1 MRTCPGGY
9 QRSAFRS
16 FFLTTAVLPEMKP
29 QNGPQ
34 LTNQGGNI
42 NLVVHASPP
51 AAPVQPAPMQPAP
64 MQPAPM
70 QPVGHLPAAAM
81 HGQIVQMQ
89 QMQQGYPAP
98 QIQQPYVII
107 NTNLGDS
114 PCMTRCS
121 NCQQQVQTKVEYKAG
136 GFAWLMCFVFI
147 FFGCILGCC
156 LIPFFADGFKDAHH
170 SCPNCHQNLHVHKR
184 L

>member
-1 MRTCPGGY
+1 MQTPSSPPAYCE
-9 QRSAFRS
+9 QE
-16 FFLTTAVLPEMKP
+16 VLPAMKP

-42 NLVVHASPP
+42 NLVIHASPP
-51 AAPVQPAPMQPAP
+51 AAP

-70 QPVGHLPAAAM
+70 QPVGLLPAAAM

-98 QIQQPYVII
+98 QIQQPYAII

-121 NCQQQVQTKVEYKAG
+121 NCQQQVHTKVEYKAG

-147 FFGCILGCC
+147 FFGLILGCC